1 MRECLG
7 RRGMSPADFWG
18 LTLPELKMILS
29 DRDGTLSMA
38 APPTR
43 ADLEALLARFPD
55 ERVAPSGAGTGDAF

>member
-7 RRGMSPADFWG
+7 RRGMSPTQFWG

-29 DRDGTLSMA
+29 DRDGASSLG

-43 ADLEALLARFPD
+43 ADLETLLARFPD
-55 ERVAPSGAGTGDAF
+55 DGIALDGAKTGDAL